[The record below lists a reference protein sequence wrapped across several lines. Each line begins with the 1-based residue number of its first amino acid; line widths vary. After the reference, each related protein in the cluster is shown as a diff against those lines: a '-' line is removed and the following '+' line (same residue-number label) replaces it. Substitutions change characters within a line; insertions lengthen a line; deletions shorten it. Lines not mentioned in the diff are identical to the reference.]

1 MDRVS
6 NTVNQKIYAVLLS
19 VVLVFSVASFVI
31 NYLMI
36 SEVREILLKQEL
48 TLSKVQANVSGLQEV
63 VSSVSGKAEELGSL
77 VRGLQLRYEE
87 LSEELKKVKY
97 PLVMS
102 DSIGRTV
109 FINYE
114 PSRVVSVGP
123 SLTETLFALGLGN
136 RVVGVDR
143 FSNYPP
149 SLNELVKEGSVKI
162 VGDAFT
168 LNVELIASLKPDI
181 VFLTYSAQIEKYVK
195 TLSDLGICVYV
206 VRVEDFGDVYNVVM
220 SLGIIMNRV
229 DAALKLLNNITSRV
243 AETYSR
249 VSSYL
254 NSTGAAR
261 VRVYWEVFP
270 DYWTL
275 GGNTFQ
281 NSLIVYAGGE
291 NVFGNTS
298 LTWFMATPESVI
310 DLNPSVIL
318 VDYSYGVFGTPQDL
332 IERIASRPGWSNIT
346 AVKEGKIYVL
356 GGMVEDI
363 VVRPGPRLGLAV
375 EILARI
381 LYPGAYNIA
390 QVPNYIDESV
400 VSGWGIA
407 LSS

>member
-19 VVLVFSVASFVI
+19 VVLVFSIASFIV

-36 SEVREILLKQEL
+36 NEVREILLKQEL
-48 TLSKVQANVSGLQEV
+48 ALSKVQANVSGLQEV
-63 VSSVSGKAEELGSL
+63 VSLVSGRTEELGNL
-77 VRGLQLRYEE
+77 VRSLQLRYEE

-97 PLVMS
+97 PLVIS

-123 SLTETLFALGLGN
+123 SLTETLFALGLGD

-149 SLNELVKEGSVKI
+149 VLNELVKEGSVKV
-162 VGDAFT
+162 VGDAFA
-168 LNVELIASLKPDI
+168 LNVELIASLKPDV

-206 VRVEDFGDVYNVVM
+206 VKVEDFGDVYNAVM
-220 SLGIIMNRV
+220 SLGMMMNRV
-229 DAALKLLNNITSRV
+229 DAALKLLNNITNSV

-249 VSSYL
+249 VSNYL
-254 NSTGAAR
+254 NSTGATR
-261 VRVYWEVFP
+261 VTVYWEVFP

-291 NVFGNTS
+291 NIFGNTS
-298 LTWFMATPESVI
+298 LAWFMATPESVI

-318 VDYSYGVFGTPQDL
+318 VDYSYGMFGTPQDL

-346 AVKEGKIYVL
+346 AVREGKIYVL
-356 GGMVEDI
+356 GGMIEDI

-381 LYPGAYNIA
+381 LYPGAYNIT
-390 QVPNYIDESV
+390 QVPNYIDENV
-400 VSGWGIA
+400 VSGWGVA

>member
-1 MDRVS
+1 MS

-19 VVLVFSVASFVI
+19 VVLVFSIASFIV

-36 SEVREILLKQEL
+36 NEVREILLKQEL
-48 TLSKVQANVSGLQEV
+48 ALSKVQANVSGLQEV
-63 VSSVSGKAEELGSL
+63 VSLVSGRTEELGNL
-77 VRGLQLRYEE
+77 VRSLQLRYEE

-97 PLVMS
+97 PLVIS

-123 SLTETLFALGLGN
+123 SLTETLFALGLGD

-149 SLNELVKEGSVKI
+149 VLNELVKEGSVKV
-162 VGDAFT
+162 VGDAFA
-168 LNVELIASLKPDI
+168 LNVELIASLKPDV

-195 TLSDLGICVYV
+195 TLSDLGVCVYV
-206 VRVEDFGDVYNVVM
+206 VKVEDFGDVYNAVM
-220 SLGIIMNRV
+220 SLGMMMNRV
-229 DAALKLLNNITSRV
+229 DAALKLLNNITNSV

-249 VSSYL
+249 VSNYL
-254 NSTGAAR
+254 NSTGTTR
-261 VRVYWEVFP
+261 VTVYWEVFP

-291 NVFGNTS
+291 NIFGNAS
-298 LTWFMATPESVI
+298 LAWFMATPESVI

-318 VDYSYGVFGTPQDL
+318 VDYSYGMFGTPQDL

-346 AVKEGKIYVL
+346 AVREGKIYVL
-356 GGMVEDI
+356 GGMIEDI

-381 LYPGAYNIA
+381 LYPGAYNIT
-390 QVPNYIDESV
+390 QVPNYIDENV
-400 VSGWGIA
+400 VSGWGVA